1 MTQDSRVPG
10 PEGPLT
16 RAPIDWLGPSGP
28 GRTHKDAELPGDS
41 CLHELW
47 APVSPSLCSQ
57 SPGLGRAGPPQPLS
71 TAGDG
76 LGIPPAA
83 FSGVGRAELDPAEGD
98 EETPT
103 GGSLKR
109 ELWNSSSWTPA
120 HGGPTV
126 PPSLPANVRAARGAS
141 PATPGASVDGT
152 WARGRHA
159 QGILHSSAQIVT
171 TLLSLRLW

>member
-1 MTQDSRVPG
+1 MQSCQVMP
-10 PEGPLT
+10 
-16 RAPIDWLGPSGP
+16 
-28 GRTHKDAELPGDS
+28 
-41 CLHELW
+41 CLHDLW

-71 TAGDG
+71 AAGDG

-120 HGGPTV
+120 HGGPIV
-126 PPSLPANVRAARGAS
+126 PPSFPANVRAARRAS
-141 PATPGASVDGT
+141 PATSGVSVDGT
-152 WARGRHA
+152 CALGRHA
-159 QGILHSSAQIVT
+159 QGILPSSAQIVT
-171 TLLSLRLW
+171 TLLSLHLW

>member
-1 MTQDSRVPG
+1 MQSCQVMP
-10 PEGPLT
+10 
-16 RAPIDWLGPSGP
+16 
-28 GRTHKDAELPGDS
+28 
-41 CLHELW
+41 CLHDLW

-71 TAGDG
+71 AAGDG

-83 FSGVGRAELDPAEGD
+83 FSRDGRAELDPAEGD

-103 GGSLKR
+103 GRSLKR
-109 ELWNSSSWTPA
+109 ALWNSSSWTPA
-120 HGGPTV
+120 YGGPTV
-126 PPSLPANVRAARGAS
+126 PPPRLPAYVRAARGAS
-141 PATPGASVDGT
+141 PATSEASVDST
-152 WARGRHA
+152 LCLGRRA